1 MSQTKKKERFDVKNL
16 KVLIIDDASEARSML
31 KNMLMEIGITQVF
44 EASDGREGMKF
55 MDSAFDFIDMVLCD
69 WNMPDMTGVSLLRQ
83 LRSVDASFPFMM
95 ITGRGDIDSV
105 AEAKGAGVSGYI
117 LKPYSIVQLE
127 TKLRVVAM
135 RANAE

>member
-1 MSQTKKKERFDVKNL
+1 MTKVEKKEKFDVKNL

-44 EASDGREGMKF
+44 EAADGREGMKF

-127 TKLRVVAM
+127 TKLRVVAT
-135 RANAE
+135 RAAAE